1 MKEVKIISLTNEELK
16 NTNGGA
22 ADPVTIAGLL
32 LTYVCWAATFCYE
45 MGKD

>member
-1 MKEVKIISLTNEELK
+1 MKEVKIVSLTNEELK
-16 NTNGGA
+16 NTNGG

-32 LTYVCWAATFCYE
+32 LTYVCWAASFCYE